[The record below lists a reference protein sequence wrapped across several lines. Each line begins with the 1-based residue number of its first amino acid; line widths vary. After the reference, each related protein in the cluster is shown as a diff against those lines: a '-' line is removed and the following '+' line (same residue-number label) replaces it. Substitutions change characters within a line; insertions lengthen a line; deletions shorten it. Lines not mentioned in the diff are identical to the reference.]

1 MPDMKK
7 KYNEEVKAALKEK
20 FGFKNV
26 MQIPKIEK
34 IVLSTG
40 LKSISDRDA
49 FTEARKQF
57 AAISGQQPITTK
69 ARKNVSNFKL
79 RIGMPVG
86 VVVTL
91 RGARMYEF
99 LDRFVHVTLPRV
111 RDFRGISK
119 KGFDRNGNYNVGI
132 PDISVFTEVDQD
144 KLKYPLGLNI
154 TIVTSAAND
163 AEAKELLTL
172 MEVPF
177 AE

>member
-7 KYNEEVKAALKEK
+7 KYNEVVKAALKEK
-20 FGFKNV
+20 FGFTNV
-26 MQIPKIEK
+26 MQIPKLQK
-34 IVLSTG
+34 IVLSSG
-40 LKSISDRDA
+40 LSSTADRDA
-49 FTEARKQF
+49 FSEARKQIT
-57 AAISGQQPITTK
+57 AISGQQPVTTK

-79 RIGMPVG
+79 RIGMPSG
-86 VVVTL
+86 VMVTL

-111 RDFRGISK
+111 RDFRGIPK
-119 KGFDRNGNYNVGI
+119 NGFDHSGNYNVGV

-144 KLKYPLGLNI
+144 KLKYPLGLNV
-154 TIVTSAAND
+154 TIVTNAKND

>member
-7 KYNEEVKAALKEK
+7 KYNDEVKAAMKEK
-20 FGFKNV
+20 FGFKND
-26 MQIPKIEK
+26 MQIPKLQK

-49 FTEARKQF
+49 FAEARKQF
-57 AAISGQQPITTK
+57 AAITGQQPVTTK

-91 RGARMYEF
+91 RGNRMYEF

-111 RDFRGISK
+111 RDFRGIPK
-119 KGFDRNGNYNVGI
+119 KGFDHAGNYNVGL
-132 PDISVFTEVDQD
+132 PDVSVFTEVDQD

-154 TIVTSAAND
+154 TMVTSAAN
-163 AEAKELLTL
+163 AEQAKELLKL

>member
-7 KYNEEVKAALKEK
+7 KYNDEVRAVLKEK

-26 MQIPKIEK
+26 MQIPKLEK

-40 LKSISDRDA
+40 LKSSSDRDA

-57 AAISGQQPITTK
+57 AAITGQQPVTTK

-86 VVVTL
+86 VVTTL

-111 RDFRGISK
+111 RDFRGIPK
-119 KGFDRNGNYNVGI
+119 KGFDHAGNYNVGI
-132 PDISVFTEVDQD
+132 PDISVFTEIDQD
-144 KLKYPLGLNI
+144 KLKYPLGLNV
-154 TIVTSAAND
+154 TIVTSAANP
-163 AEAKELLTL
+163 EQAKELLTL